1 MSDVLKQQEEI
12 KQRGYAEAMRYMENA
27 KDTLKKSRKEDNY
40 YEDKKYVRT
49 ACGTAYNAVLI
60 ALDVILE
67 LKGVEIP
74 KGEKRKSI
82 KFYIMHVGELDRKLL
97 KDVNDVYDILHLS
110 GYYDGIQNVR
120 VIAEGFDV
128 ANRII
133 EHIRPEHPFP
143 WSELK
148 KPSVFNRLSSFL
160 LSFLS

>member
-1 MSDVLKQQEEI
+1 MSDVLNKQEEI
-12 KQRGYAEAMRYMENA
+12 KQQGYAEAMRYIENA
-27 KDTLKKSRKEDNY
+27 KETLKKSYKENNRY
-40 YEDKKYVRT
+40 ADKKYVRT
-49 ACGTAYNAVLI
+49 ACGIAYHGVLI
-60 ALDVILE
+60 ALDVFLE

-82 KFYIMHVGELDRKLL
+82 KFYIMHIGELDRKLL
-97 KDVNDVYDILHLS
+97 GDVNDAYDILHLD
-110 GYYDGIQNVR
+110 GYYDGIQNAR

-133 EHIRPEHPFP
+133 ERIRPDNPLP